1 MLDRFFLFSSKLPHS
16 LLFVH
21 SLPYS
26 CSISIL
32 QWSIN
37 VREHSPEAE
46 GILILLDSALALGS
60 KLEAWVA
67 AVLKKAALA
76 LADLIAWFPR
86 RESLTAER
94 VTRVMSSLLSIEGGE
109 G

>member
-1 MLDRFFLFSSKLPHS
+1 MIHQCQR
-16 LLFVH
+16 
-21 SLPYS
+21 
-26 CSISIL
+26 
-32 QWSIN
+32 Q
-37 VREHSPEAE
+37 HSPEAE